1 MNKDFSASAL
11 RYRPQK
17 FQEVIGQDAIVKTLL
32 NAIKNDSLAQAL
44 LFCGPRGVGKTTC
57 ARILAKEINK
67 VDSNYDYNIFELD
80 AANNAGVEDIRT
92 LIDQFRIPPQ
102 IGKYKVY
109 IIDEVHML
117 SKQAFNAFLKSLEE
131 PPNHVIFI
139 LATTEKNKIIPTI
152 LSRCQ
157 IFEFKKIDQIQI
169 EQSLKKICRENEID
183 FEDEA
188 LNLIASKSD
197 GAMRDALVMFDRL
210 VTFTNGKLSLNE
222 VSINLNTLDLDTYF
236 NFSDLISSSSIPDIL
251 SKYNEIVN
259 KGFDGL
265 SFISGLSRHYREIL
279 ISKFSDSQK
288 ISIYSDSIKL
298 KYEEFGKKIEI
309 DEIISI
315 IDIINDCEINYKKI
329 TDERVHVE
337 LCLLRLASYNED
349 KKKNFLI
356 STKDFISIVD
366 DTIKEKTENF
376 TEKKD
381 NKLFDL
387 PNNQK
392 TISTFSLAS
401 IDFKNSISNDKEIEE
416 VNLPDKE
423 FSKYDLLKSWK
434 SFCNMQ
440 EEKGNINISSV
451 LKMNEPSVKG
461 ENIIIKTVN
470 QINKKEIENIGGDIL
485 SYLKKELENHSINL
499 KVIIEKNIKKNDTK
513 SLNNEEKMKSM
524 IESNPKIKSLIEEFN
539 LKF

>member
-17 FQEVIGQDAIVKTLL
+17 FQEVVGQDAIVKTLL

-67 VDSNYDYNIFELD
+67 VEADYDYNIFELD

-102 IGKYKVY
+102 IGKFKVY

-117 SKQAFNAFLKSLEE
+117 SKHAFNAFLKSLEE

-169 EQSLKKICRENEID
+169 EQSLRKICKENKID

-236 NFSDLISSSSIPDIL
+236 NFSDLISSSSIPNIL

-279 ISKFSDSQK
+279 ISKFADSQK

-298 KYEEFGKKIEI
+298 KYEKFGKKIEI
-309 DEIISI
+309 DEIIGI

-337 LCLLRLASYNED
+337 LCLLRLASYKED

-356 STKDFISIVD
+356 PTKDFISIVD
-366 DTIKEKTENF
+366 TAKNKTEIF

-392 TISTFSLAS
+392 AISTFSLAS
-401 IDFKNSISNDKEIEE
+401 IDFKNSISNDNEIEE
-416 VNLPDKE
+416 VNLPNKK

-434 SFCNMQ
+434 SFCEIQ

-451 LKMNEPSVKG
+451 LKMNEPSLER

-470 QINKKEIENIGGDIL
+470 QINKKEIESIGGDIL
-485 SYLKKELENHSINL
+485 SYLKKELENHSISL
-499 KVIIEKNIKKNDTK
+499 KVIIEKNSKKNETK
-513 SLNNEEKMKSM
+513 SLNNEEKIKSM

>member
-1 MNKDFSASAL
+1 MNKEFSASAL

-17 FQEVIGQDAIVKTLL
+17 FQEVVGQDAIVKTLL

-67 VDSNYDYNIFELD
+67 VEADYDYNIFELD

-131 PPNHVIFI
+131 PPKHVIFI

-157 IFEFKKIDQIQI
+157 IFEFKKINQIQI
-169 EQSLKKICRENEID
+169 EDSLKKICKENKID
-183 FEDEA
+183 FEEEA

-210 VTFTNGKLSLNE
+210 VTFTNGNLSLNE

-236 NFSDLISSSSIPDIL
+236 NFSNLILSSSIPDIL

-259 KGFDGL
+259 IGFDGL

-298 KYEEFGKKIEI
+298 KYEELGKKMKI
-309 DEIISI
+309 DEIIGI
-315 IDIINDCEINYKKI
+315 IDLINDCEINYKKI
-329 TDERVHVE
+329 TDERIHVE
-337 LCLLRLASYNED
+337 LCLLRLASYRKD

-356 STKDFISIVD
+356 STKYFTSIAD
-366 DTIKEKTENF
+366 IEKHQTVNAN
-376 TEKKD
+376 EKKE

-392 TISTFSLAS
+392 TISSFSLAS
-401 IDFKNSISNDKEIEE
+401 VDFKNSISNDRE
-416 VNLPDKE
+416 VEQIDLPINK
-423 FSKYDLLKSWK
+423 FSKLDLLNTWK
-434 SFCNMQ
+434 KFCEIQ
-440 EEKGNINISSV
+440 ENKGNRNISSV
-451 LKMNEPSVKG
+451 LKMNEPETVNG
-461 ENIIIKTVN
+461 NIKFKVVN
-470 QINKKEIENIGGDIL
+470 QINKKEIENIADEIL
-485 SYLKKELENHSINL
+485 TYLKKELDNYSINL
-499 KVIIEKNIKKNDTK
+499 DVIIEKNIKKNGVK
-513 SLNNEEKMKSM
+513 SLNNKEKMKSM
-524 IESNPKIKSLIEEFN
+524 INSNPKIKSLIEEFD

>member
-17 FQEVIGQDAIVKTLL
+17 FQEVVGQDAIVKTLL
-32 NAIKNDSLAQAL
+32 NAIKSDSLAQAL

-67 VDSNYDYNIFELD
+67 VEADYDYNIFELD

-102 IGKYKVY
+102 IGKFKVY

-169 EQSLKKICRENEID
+169 EQSLRKICKENKID

-222 VSINLNTLDLDTYF
+222 VSVNLNTLDLDTYF

-279 ISKFSDSQK
+279 ISKFADSQK

-298 KYEEFGKKIEI
+298 KYEKFGKKIEI
-309 DEIISI
+309 DEIIGI

-337 LCLLRLASYNED
+337 LCLLRLASYKED

-356 STKDFISIVD
+356 PTKDFISIVD
-366 DTIKEKTENF
+366 TAKNKTEIF
-376 TEKKD
+376 TKKKD

-392 TISTFSLAS
+392 AISTFSLAS
-401 IDFKNSISNDKEIEE
+401 IDFKNSISNDNEIEE
-416 VNLPDKE
+416 VNLPNKK

-434 SFCNMQ
+434 SFCEIQ

-451 LKMNEPSVKG
+451 LKMNEPSLER

-470 QINKKEIENIGGDIL
+470 QINKKEIESIGGDIL
-485 SYLKKELENHSINL
+485 SYLKKELENHSISL
-499 KVIIEKNIKKNDTK
+499 KVIIEKNSKKNETK
-513 SLNNEEKMKSM
+513 SLNNEEKIKSM

>member
-17 FQEVIGQDAIVKTLL
+17 FQEVVGQDAIVKTLL
-32 NAIKNDSLAQAL
+32 NAIKSDSLAQAL

-67 VDSNYDYNIFELD
+67 VEADYDYNIFELD
-80 AANNAGVEDIRT
+80 AANNAGVEDIRS

-131 PPNHVIFI
+131 PPKHVIFI

-157 IFEFKKIDQIQI
+157 IFEFKKINQIQI
-169 EQSLKKICRENEID
+169 EESLKNICKENKID
-183 FEDEA
+183 FEEEA

-222 VSINLNTLDLDTYF
+222 VSINLNTLDIDTYF
-236 NFSDLISSSSIPDIL
+236 DFSDLILSSSIPDIL

-288 ISIYSDSIKL
+288 ISIYSESIKL
-298 KYEEFGKKIEI
+298 KYKEI
-309 DEIISI
+309 GEKMETDEIIGM
-315 IDIINDCEINYKKI
+315 IDIINDSEINYKKI
-329 TDERVHVE
+329 TDERIHVE
-337 LCLLRLASYNED
+337 LCLLRLASYREI

-356 STKDFISIVD
+356 STKDFRSIV
-366 DTIKEKTENF
+366 TKEKIKTSDIIDKE
-376 TEKKD
+376 E

-392 TISTFSLAS
+392 SVSSFSLAS
-401 IDFKNSISNDKEIEE
+401 VEFKNSISSDKEIEE
-416 VNLPDKE
+416 INLPVNK
-423 FSKYDLLKSWK
+423 FSKFDLLNSWK
-434 SFCNMQ
+434 NFCDIQ
-440 EEKGNINISSV
+440 EEKGNINILSV
-451 LKMNEPSVKG
+451 LKMNEPIKKDG
-461 ENIIIKTVN
+461 DIIIKAVN
-470 QINKKEIENIGGDIL
+470 QINKKEIENIADEIL
-485 SYLKKELENHSINL
+485 AYLKKELENYSINL
-499 KVIIEKNIKKNDTK
+499 NVIIEKNSKKNGSK
-513 SLNNEEKMKSM
+513 SFSNEEKMKLM
-524 IESNPKIKSLIEEFN
+524 VNSNPKIKSLIKEFD
-539 LKF
+539 LKL

>member
-17 FQEVIGQDAIVKTLL
+17 FQEVVGQDAIVKTLL
-32 NAIKNDSLAQAL
+32 NAIKSDSLAQAL

-67 VDSNYDYNIFELD
+67 VEADYDYNIFELD
-80 AANNAGVEDIRT
+80 AANNAGVEDIRS

-131 PPNHVIFI
+131 PPKHVIFI

-157 IFEFKKIDQIQI
+157 IFEFKKINQTQI
-169 EQSLKKICRENEID
+169 EESLKNICKENKID
-183 FEDEA
+183 FEEEA

-222 VSINLNTLDLDTYF
+222 VSINLNTLDIDTYF
-236 NFSDLISSSSIPDIL
+236 DFSDLILSSSIPDIL
-251 SKYNEIVN
+251 SKYDEIVN

-288 ISIYSDSIKL
+288 ISIYSESIKL
-298 KYEEFGKKIEI
+298 KYKEI
-309 DEIISI
+309 GEKMETDEIIGM
-315 IDIINDCEINYKKI
+315 IDIINDSEINYKKI
-329 TDERVHVE
+329 TDERIHVE
-337 LCLLRLASYNED
+337 LCLLRLASYREI

-356 STKDFISIVD
+356 STKDFRSIV
-366 DTIKEKTENF
+366 TKEKIKTSEIIDK
-376 TEKKD
+376 EE

-392 TISTFSLAS
+392 SVSSFSLAS
-401 IDFKNSISNDKEIEE
+401 VEFKNSISSDKEIEE
-416 VNLPDKE
+416 INLPVNK
-423 FSKYDLLKSWK
+423 FSKFDLLNSWK
-434 SFCNMQ
+434 NFCDIQ
-440 EEKGNINISSV
+440 EEKGNINILSV
-451 LKMNEPSVKG
+451 LKMNEPIKKDG
-461 ENIIIKTVN
+461 DIIIKAVN
-470 QINKKEIENIGGDIL
+470 QINKKEIENIADEIL
-485 SYLKKELENHSINL
+485 AYLKKELENYSINL
-499 KVIIEKNIKKNDTK
+499 NVIIEKNSKKNGSK
-513 SLNNEEKMKSM
+513 SFSNEEKMKLM
-524 IESNPKIKSLIEEFN
+524 VNSNPKIKSLIKEFD
-539 LKF
+539 LKL

>member
-17 FQEVIGQDAIVKTLL
+17 FQEVVGQDAIVKTLL

-67 VDSNYDYNIFELD
+67 VEADYDYNIFELD

-117 SKQAFNAFLKSLEE
+117 SKQAFNAFLKSLEA
-131 PPNHVIFI
+131 PPDHVIFI

-169 EQSLKKICRENEID
+169 EQSLRKICKENKID

-222 VSINLNTLDLDTYF
+222 VSVNLNTLDLDTYF

-279 ISKFSDSQK
+279 ISKFANSQK

-298 KYEEFGKKIEI
+298 KYEKFGKKIEI
-309 DEIISI
+309 DEIIGI

-337 LCLLRLASYNED
+337 LCLLRLASYKED

-366 DTIKEKTENF
+366 DAKNKTEIF

-392 TISTFSLAS
+392 AISTFSLAS
-401 IDFKNSISNDKEIEE
+401 IDFKNSISNDNEIEE
-416 VNLPDKE
+416 VNLPNKKI
-423 FSKYDLLKSWK
+423 SKYDLLKSWN
-434 SFCNMQ
+434 SFCDIQ

-451 LKMNEPSVKG
+451 LKMNEPSVEG
-461 ENIIIKTVN
+461 GNIIIKTVN
-470 QINKKEIENIGGDIL
+470 QINKKEIESIGGDIL

-499 KVIIEKNIKKNDTK
+499 KVIIEKNSKKNGTK

>member
-17 FQEVIGQDAIVKTLL
+17 FQEVVGQDAIVKTLL
-32 NAIKNDSLAQAL
+32 NAIKSDSLAQAL

-67 VDSNYDYNIFELD
+67 VEADYDYNIFELD
-80 AANNAGVEDIRT
+80 AANNAGVEDIRS

-131 PPNHVIFI
+131 PPKHVIFI

-157 IFEFKKIDQIQI
+157 IFEFKKINQIQI
-169 EQSLKKICRENEID
+169 EESLKNICKENKID
-183 FEDEA
+183 FEEEA

-222 VSINLNTLDLDTYF
+222 VSINLNTLDIDTYF
-236 NFSDLISSSSIPDIL
+236 DFSDLILSSSIPDIL

-288 ISIYSDSIKL
+288 ISIYSESIKL
-298 KYEEFGKKIEI
+298 KYKEI
-309 DEIISI
+309 GEKMETDEIIGM
-315 IDIINDCEINYKKI
+315 IDIINDSEINYKKI
-329 TDERVHVE
+329 TDERIHVE
-337 LCLLRLASYNED
+337 LCLLRLASYREV

-356 STKDFISIVD
+356 STKDFRSIV
-366 DTIKEKTENF
+366 TKEKIKTSEIIDK
-376 TEKKD
+376 EE

-392 TISTFSLAS
+392 SVSSFSLAS
-401 IDFKNSISNDKEIEE
+401 VEFKNSISSDKEIEE
-416 VNLPDKE
+416 INLPVNK
-423 FSKYDLLKSWK
+423 FSKFDLLNSWK
-434 SFCNMQ
+434 NFCDIQ
-440 EEKGNINISSV
+440 EEKGNINILSV
-451 LKMNEPSVKG
+451 LKMNEPIKKDG
-461 ENIIIKTVN
+461 DIIIKAVN
-470 QINKKEIENIGGDIL
+470 QINKKEIENIADEIL
-485 SYLKKELENHSINL
+485 TYLKKELENYSINL
-499 KVIIEKNIKKNDTK
+499 NVIIEKNSKKNGSK
-513 SLNNEEKMKSM
+513 SFSNEEKMKLM
-524 IESNPKIKSLIEEFN
+524 VNSNPKIKSLIKEFD
-539 LKF
+539 LKL

>member
-17 FQEVIGQDAIVKTLL
+17 FQEVVGQDAIVKTLL

-67 VDSNYDYNIFELD
+67 VEADYDYNIFELD

-102 IGKYKVY
+102 IGKFKVY

-169 EQSLKKICRENEID
+169 EQSLRKICKENKID

-236 NFSDLISSSSIPDIL
+236 NFSDLISSSSIPNIL

-279 ISKFSDSQK
+279 ISKFADSQK

-298 KYEEFGKKIEI
+298 KYEKFGKKIEI
-309 DEIISI
+309 DEIIGI

-337 LCLLRLASYNED
+337 LCLLRLASYKED

-356 STKDFISIVD
+356 PTKDFISIVD
-366 DTIKEKTENF
+366 TAKNKTEIF

-392 TISTFSLAS
+392 TVSTFSLAS
-401 IDFKNSISNDKEIEE
+401 IDFKNSISNDNEIEE
-416 VNLPDKE
+416 VNLPNKK

-434 SFCNMQ
+434 SFCEIQ

-451 LKMNEPSVKG
+451 LKMNEPSLER

-470 QINKKEIENIGGDIL
+470 QINKKEIESIGGDIL

-499 KVIIEKNIKKNDTK
+499 KVIIEKNSKKNGTK
-513 SLNNEEKMKSM
+513 SLNNEEKIKSM
-524 IESNPKIKSLIEEFN
+524 IKSNPKIKSLIEEFN

>member
-1 MNKDFSASAL
+1 MNKEFSASAL

-17 FQEVIGQDAIVKTLL
+17 FQEVVGQDAIVKTLL

-67 VDSNYDYNIFELD
+67 VEADYDYNIFELD

-117 SKQAFNAFLKSLEE
+117 SKHAFNAFLKSLEE
-131 PPNHVIFI
+131 PPKHVIFI

-169 EQSLKKICRENEID
+169 EESLKKICKENKID
-183 FEDEA
+183 FEQEA

-197 GAMRDALVMFDRL
+197 GAMRDALVMLDRL
-210 VTFTNGKLSLNE
+210 VTFTNGNLSLNE

-236 NFSDLISSSSIPDIL
+236 NFSNLILSSSIPDIL

-265 SFISGLSRHYREIL
+265 SFITGLSRHYREML

-288 ISIYSDSIKL
+288 LSIYGESIKL
-298 KYEEFGKKIEI
+298 KYKEFGGKMEI
-309 DEIISI
+309 DEIIGM
-315 IDIINDCEINYKKI
+315 IDVINDCEINYKKI
-329 TDERVHVE
+329 TDERIHVE
-337 LCLLRLASYNED
+337 LCLLRLASYRKD

-356 STKDFISIVD
+356 STKDFTSIAD
-366 DTIKEKTENF
+366 IEKHQTENAN
-376 TEKKD
+376 EKKE

-387 PNNQK
+387 PNNHK
-392 TISTFSLAS
+392 TISSFSLAS
-401 IDFKNSISNDKEIEE
+401 VDFKNSISNDREIEQID
-416 VNLPDKE
+416 LPINK
-423 FSKYDLLKSWK
+423 FSKLDLLNTWK
-434 SFCNMQ
+434 KFCEIQ
-440 EEKGNINISSV
+440 ENKGNRNISSV
-451 LKMNEPSVKG
+451 LKMNEPETVNG
-461 ENIIIKTVN
+461 NIKFKVVN
-470 QINKKEIENIGGDIL
+470 QINKNEIENISDEIL
-485 SYLKKELENHSINL
+485 TYLKKELDNYSINL
-499 KVIIEKNIKKNDTK
+499 DVIIEKNIKKNGVK
-513 SLNNEEKMKSM
+513 SLNNKEKMKSM
-524 IESNPKIKSLIEEFN
+524 INSNPKIKSLIEEFD

>member
-17 FQEVIGQDAIVKTLL
+17 FQEVVGQDAIVKTLL

-67 VDSNYDYNIFELD
+67 VEADYDYNIFELD

-102 IGKYKVY
+102 IGKFKVY

-157 IFEFKKIDQIQI
+157 IFEFKKIEQIQI
-169 EQSLKKICRENEID
+169 EQSLRKICKENKID

-222 VSINLNTLDLDTYF
+222 VSVNLNTLDLDTYF

-279 ISKFSDSQK
+279 ISKFADSQK

-298 KYEEFGKKIEI
+298 KYEKFGKKIEI
-309 DEIISI
+309 DEIIGI

-337 LCLLRLASYNED
+337 LCLLRLASYKED

-356 STKDFISIVD
+356 PTKDFMSIVD
-366 DTIKEKTENF
+366 TAKNKTEIF

-392 TISTFSLAS
+392 AISTFSLAS
-401 IDFKNSISNDKEIEE
+401 IDFKNSISNDNEIEE
-416 VNLPDKE
+416 VNLPNKK

-434 SFCNMQ
+434 SFCEIQ

-451 LKMNEPSVKG
+451 LKMNEPSLER

-470 QINKKEIENIGGDIL
+470 QINKKEIESIRGDIL
-485 SYLKKELENHSINL
+485 SYLKKDLENHSINL
-499 KVIIEKNIKKNDTK
+499 KVIIEKNSKKNGTK
-513 SLNNEEKMKSM
+513 SLNNEEKIKSM
-524 IESNPKIKSLIEEFN
+524 IKSNPKIKSLIEEFN

>member
-67 VDSNYDYNIFELD
+67 VEADYDYNIFELD

-102 IGKYKVY
+102 IGRYKVY

-169 EQSLKKICRENEID
+169 EQSLRKICKENKID

-236 NFSDLISSSSIPDIL
+236 NFSDLILSSSIPDIL

-309 DEIISI
+309 EEIIGI

-329 TDERVHVE
+329 TDERIHVE
-337 LCLLRLASYNED
+337 LCLLRLASYKED

-366 DTIKEKTENF
+366 TAKNKTEIS
-376 TEKKD
+376 TEIKD

-392 TISTFSLAS
+392 TVSTFSLAS
-401 IDFKNSISNDKEIEE
+401 IDFKNSISNDNEIEE
-416 VNLPDKE
+416 VNLPNKS

-434 SFCNMQ
+434 SFCEIQ
-440 EEKGNINISSV
+440 EEKGNVNISSV
-451 LKMNEPSVKG
+451 LKMNEPSVER

-470 QINKKEIENIGGDIL
+470 QINKKEIESIGGDIL

-499 KVIIEKNIKKNDTK
+499 KVIIERISKKNGAK
-513 SLNNEEKMKSM
+513 SLNNEEKIKSM

>member
-169 EQSLKKICRENEID
+169 EQSLRKICKENKID

-236 NFSDLISSSSIPDIL
+236 NFSDLILSSSIPDIL

-309 DEIISI
+309 EEIIGI

-329 TDERVHVE
+329 TDERIHVE
-337 LCLLRLASYNED
+337 LCLLRLASYKED

-366 DTIKEKTENF
+366 TAKNKTEIS
-376 TEKKD
+376 TEIKD

-392 TISTFSLAS
+392 TVSTFSLAS
-401 IDFKNSISNDKEIEE
+401 IDFKNSISNDNEIEE
-416 VNLPDKE
+416 VNLPNKS

-434 SFCNMQ
+434 SFCEIQ
-440 EEKGNINISSV
+440 EEKGNVNISSV
-451 LKMNEPSVKG
+451 LKMNEPSVER

-470 QINKKEIENIGGDIL
+470 QINKKEIESIGGDIL
-485 SYLKKELENHSINL
+485 SYLKKELENNSINL
-499 KVIIEKNIKKNDTK
+499 KVIIEKNSKKNGVK
-513 SLNNEEKMKSM
+513 SLNNEEKIKSM

>member
-17 FQEVIGQDAIVKTLL
+17 FQEVVGQDAIVKTLL
-32 NAIKNDSLAQAL
+32 NAIKSDSLAQAL

-67 VDSNYDYNIFELD
+67 VEADYDYNIFELD
-80 AANNAGVEDIRT
+80 AANNAGVEDIRS

-131 PPNHVIFI
+131 PPKHVIFI

-157 IFEFKKIDQIQI
+157 IFEFKKINQIQI
-169 EQSLKKICRENEID
+169 EESLKNICKENKID
-183 FEDEA
+183 FEEEA

-222 VSINLNTLDLDTYF
+222 VSINLNTLDIDTYF
-236 NFSDLISSSSIPDIL
+236 DFSDLILSSSIPDIL

-288 ISIYSDSIKL
+288 ISIYSESVKL
-298 KYEEFGKKIEI
+298 KYKEI
-309 DEIISI
+309 GENMETDEIIGM
-315 IDIINDCEINYKKI
+315 IDIINDSEINYKKI
-329 TDERVHVE
+329 TDERIHVE
-337 LCLLRLASYNED
+337 LCLLRLTSYREI

-356 STKDFISIVD
+356 STKDFRSIV
-366 DTIKEKTENF
+366 TKEKIKTSDIIDKE
-376 TEKKD
+376 E

-392 TISTFSLAS
+392 SVSSFSLAS
-401 IDFKNSISNDKEIEE
+401 VEFKNSISSDKEIEE
-416 VNLPDKE
+416 INLPVNK
-423 FSKYDLLKSWK
+423 FSKFDLLNSWK
-434 SFCNMQ
+434 NFCDIQ
-440 EEKGNINISSV
+440 EEKGNINILSV
-451 LKMNEPSVKG
+451 LKMNEPIKKG
-461 ENIIIKTVN
+461 GDIIIKAVN
-470 QINKKEIENIGGDIL
+470 QINKKEIENIADEIL
-485 SYLKKELENHSINL
+485 AYLKKELENYSINL
-499 KVIIEKNIKKNDTK
+499 NVIIEKNSKKNGSK
-513 SLNNEEKMKSM
+513 SFSNEEKMKLM
-524 IESNPKIKSLIEEFN
+524 VNSNPKIKSLIKEFD
-539 LKF
+539 LKL

>member
-17 FQEVIGQDAIVKTLL
+17 FEQVVGQDAIVKTLL
-32 NAIKNDSLAQAL
+32 NAIKNESLAQAL

-67 VDSNYDYNIFELD
+67 VEADYDYNIFELD

-117 SKQAFNAFLKSLEE
+117 SKPAFNAFLKSLEE
-131 PPNHVIFI
+131 PPKHVIFI

-169 EQSLKKICRENEID
+169 EKSLKMICKENKIN
-183 FEDEA
+183 FEEEA

-210 VTFTNGKLSLNE
+210 VTFTNGKLSLAE

-236 NFSDLISSSSIPDIL
+236 DFSDLISSKSIPDIL
-251 SKYNEIVN
+251 SKYDEIVN

-265 SFISGLSRHYREIL
+265 SFINGLSRHYREIL

-288 ISIYSDSIKL
+288 ISIYSESIKL
-298 KYEEFGKKIEI
+298 KYQEFGKKMEI
-309 DEIISI
+309 DEIIEL
-315 IDIINDCEINYKKI
+315 IDVINDCEINYKKI
-329 TDERVHVE
+329 TDERIHVE
-337 LCLLRLASYNED
+337 LCLLRLASYRKD

-356 STKDFISIVD
+356 STKDFNSHVSIENSH
-366 DTIKEKTENF
+366 IESIEKEKE
-376 TEKKD
+376 

-392 TISTFSLAS
+392 TISSFSLAS
-401 IDFKNSISNDKEIEE
+401 VNFKNSISNDKKSEEID
-416 VNLPDKE
+416 LPNKE
-423 FSKYDLLKSWK
+423 FSKFDLLKSWK
-434 SFCNMQ
+434 NFCGSQ

-451 LKMNEPSVKG
+451 LKMNEPLIEG
-461 ENIIIKTVN
+461 EKIVIKVVN
-470 QINKKEIENIGGDIL
+470 HINKKEIENIKDDIL
-485 SYLKKELENHSINL
+485 TYLKRELENYSINL
-499 KVIIEKNIKKNDTK
+499 EVIIEKNRKKIVAK

-524 IESNPKIKSLIEEFN
+524 IESNPKIKSLIKEFN
-539 LKF
+539 LKV

>member
-67 VDSNYDYNIFELD
+67 VEADYDYNIFELD

-102 IGKYKVY
+102 IGRYKVY

-169 EQSLKKICRENEID
+169 EESLRKICKENKID

-236 NFSDLISSSSIPDIL
+236 NFSDLILSSSIPDIL

-265 SFISGLSRHYREIL
+265 SFISGLSRHYREML
-279 ISKFSDSQK
+279 ISKFADSQK

-309 DEIISI
+309 NEIIGI

-329 TDERVHVE
+329 TDERIHVE
-337 LCLLRLASYNED
+337 LCLLRLASYKED

-366 DTIKEKTENF
+366 AGNNKTEIF

-381 NKLFDL
+381 TQLFDL

-392 TISTFSLAS
+392 AISTFSLAS
-401 IDFKNSISNDKEIEE
+401 IDFKNSISNVNEIEE
-416 VNLPDKE
+416 VNLPNKK

-434 SFCNMQ
+434 SFCEIQ

-451 LKMNEPSVKG
+451 LKMNEPSLER

-470 QINKKEIENIGGDIL
+470 QINKKEIESIGGDIL

-499 KVIIEKNIKKNDTK
+499 KVIIEKNSKRNGTK
-513 SLNNEEKMKSM
+513 SLNNEEKIKSM
-524 IESNPKIKSLIEEFN
+524 IKSNPKIKSLIEEFN

>member
-17 FQEVIGQDAIVKTLL
+17 FQEVVGQDAIVKTLL

-67 VDSNYDYNIFELD
+67 VEADYDYNIFELD

-102 IGKYKVY
+102 IGKFKVY

-169 EQSLKKICRENEID
+169 EQSLRKICKENKID

-222 VSINLNTLDLDTYF
+222 VSVNLNTLDLDTYF

-279 ISKFSDSQK
+279 ISKFADSQK

-298 KYEEFGKKIEI
+298 KYEKFGKKIEI
-309 DEIISI
+309 DEIIGI

-337 LCLLRLASYNED
+337 LCLLRLASYKED

-356 STKDFISIVD
+356 PTKDFMSIVD
-366 DTIKEKTENF
+366 TAKNKTEIF

-392 TISTFSLAS
+392 AISTFSLAS
-401 IDFKNSISNDKEIEE
+401 IDFKNSISNDNEIEE
-416 VNLPDKE
+416 VNLPNKK

-434 SFCNMQ
+434 SFCEIQ

-451 LKMNEPSVKG
+451 LKMNEPSLER

-470 QINKKEIENIGGDIL
+470 QINKKEIESIGGDIL
-485 SYLKKELENHSINL
+485 SYLKKELENYSINL
-499 KVIIEKNIKKNDTK
+499 KVIIEKNSKKNGTK
-513 SLNNEEKMKSM
+513 SLNNEEKIKSM
-524 IESNPKIKSLIEEFN
+524 IKSNPKIKSLIEEFN

>member
-17 FQEVIGQDAIVKTLL
+17 FQEVVGQDAIVKTLL
-32 NAIKNDSLAQAL
+32 NAIKSDSLAQAL

-67 VDSNYDYNIFELD
+67 VEADYDYNIFELD
-80 AANNAGVEDIRT
+80 AANNAGVEDIRS

-131 PPNHVIFI
+131 PPKHVIFI

-157 IFEFKKIDQIQI
+157 IFEFKKINQIQI
-169 EQSLKKICRENEID
+169 EESLKNICKENKID
-183 FEDEA
+183 FEEEA

-222 VSINLNTLDLDTYF
+222 VSINLNTLDIDTYF
-236 NFSDLISSSSIPDIL
+236 DFSDLILSSSIPDIL

-288 ISIYSDSIKL
+288 ISIYSESIKL
-298 KYEEFGKKIEI
+298 KYKEI
-309 DEIISI
+309 GEKMETDEIIGM
-315 IDIINDCEINYKKI
+315 IDIINDSEINYKKI
-329 TDERVHVE
+329 TDERIHVE
-337 LCLLRLASYNED
+337 LCLLRLASYREV

-356 STKDFISIVD
+356 STKDFRSIV
-366 DTIKEKTENF
+366 TKEKIKTSEIIDK
-376 TEKKD
+376 EE

-392 TISTFSLAS
+392 SVSSFSLAS
-401 IDFKNSISNDKEIEE
+401 VEFKNSISSDKEIEE
-416 VNLPDKE
+416 INLPVNK
-423 FSKYDLLKSWK
+423 FSKFDLLNSWK
-434 SFCNMQ
+434 NFCDIQ
-440 EEKGNINISSV
+440 EEKGNINILSV
-451 LKMNEPSVKG
+451 LKMNEPIKKG
-461 ENIIIKTVN
+461 GDIIIKAVN
-470 QINKKEIENIGGDIL
+470 QINKKEIENIADEIL
-485 SYLKKELENHSINL
+485 TYLKKELENYSINL
-499 KVIIEKNIKKNDTK
+499 NVIIEKNSKKNGSK
-513 SLNNEEKMKSM
+513 SFSNEEKMKLM
-524 IESNPKIKSLIEEFN
+524 VNSNPKIKSLIKEFD
-539 LKF
+539 LKL

>member
-17 FQEVIGQDAIVKTLL
+17 FQEVVGQDAIVKTLL

-67 VDSNYDYNIFELD
+67 VEADYDYNIFELD

-102 IGKYKVY
+102 IGKFKVY

-169 EQSLKKICRENEID
+169 EQSLRKICKENKID

-236 NFSDLISSSSIPDIL
+236 NFSDLISSNSIPDIL

-279 ISKFSDSQK
+279 ISKFADSQK

-298 KYEEFGKKIEI
+298 KYEKFGKKIEI
-309 DEIISI
+309 DEIIGI

-337 LCLLRLASYNED
+337 LCLLRLASYKED

-356 STKDFISIVD
+356 PTKDFISIVD
-366 DTIKEKTENF
+366 TAKNKTEIF

-392 TISTFSLAS
+392 AISTFSLAS
-401 IDFKNSISNDKEIEE
+401 IDFKNSISNDNEIEE
-416 VNLPDKE
+416 VNLPNKK

-434 SFCNMQ
+434 SFCEIQ

-451 LKMNEPSVKG
+451 LKMNEPSLER

-470 QINKKEIENIGGDIL
+470 QINKKEIESIGGDIL

-499 KVIIEKNIKKNDTK
+499 KVIIEKNSKKNGTK

>member
-17 FQEVIGQDAIVKTLL
+17 FQEVVGQDAIVKTLL

-67 VDSNYDYNIFELD
+67 VEADYDYNIFELD

-102 IGKYKVY
+102 IGKFKVY

-157 IFEFKKIDQIQI
+157 IFEFKKIEQIQI
-169 EQSLKKICRENEID
+169 EQSLRKICKENKID

-279 ISKFSDSQK
+279 ISKFADSQK

-298 KYEEFGKKIEI
+298 KYEKFGKKIEI
-309 DEIISI
+309 DEIIGI

-337 LCLLRLASYNED
+337 LCLLRLASYKED

-356 STKDFISIVD
+356 PTKDFMSIVD
-366 DTIKEKTENF
+366 TAKNKTEIF

-392 TISTFSLAS
+392 AISTFSLAS
-401 IDFKNSISNDKEIEE
+401 IDFKNSISNDNEIEE
-416 VNLPDKE
+416 VNLPNKK

-434 SFCNMQ
+434 SFCEIQ

-451 LKMNEPSVKG
+451 LKMNEPSLER

-470 QINKKEIENIGGDIL
+470 QINKKEIESIRGDIL

-499 KVIIEKNIKKNDTK
+499 KVIIEKNSKKNGAK
-513 SLNNEEKMKSM
+513 SLNNEEKIKSM
-524 IESNPKIKSLIEEFN
+524 IKSNPKIKSLIEEFN

>member
-17 FQEVIGQDAIVKTLL
+17 FQEVVGQDAIVKTLL

-67 VDSNYDYNIFELD
+67 VEADYDYNIFELD

-102 IGKYKVY
+102 IGKFKVY

-117 SKQAFNAFLKSLEE
+117 SKHAFNAFLKSLEE

-169 EQSLKKICRENEID
+169 EQSLRKICKENKID

-236 NFSDLISSSSIPDIL
+236 NFSDLISSSSIPNIL

-279 ISKFSDSQK
+279 ISKFADSQK

-298 KYEEFGKKIEI
+298 KYEKFGKKIEI
-309 DEIISI
+309 DEIIGI

-337 LCLLRLASYNED
+337 LCLLRLASYKED

-356 STKDFISIVD
+356 PTKDFISIVD
-366 DTIKEKTENF
+366 TAKNKTEIF

-392 TISTFSLAS
+392 AISTFSLAS
-401 IDFKNSISNDKEIEE
+401 IDFKNSISNDNEIEE
-416 VNLPDKE
+416 VNLPNKK

-434 SFCNMQ
+434 SFCEIQ

-451 LKMNEPSVKG
+451 LKMNEPSLER

-470 QINKKEIENIGGDIL
+470 QINKKEIESIGGDIL

-499 KVIIEKNIKKNDTK
+499 KVIIEKNSKKNGTK
-513 SLNNEEKMKSM
+513 SLNNEEKIKSM
-524 IESNPKIKSLIEEFN
+524 IKSNPKIKSLIEEFN

>member
-67 VDSNYDYNIFELD
+67 VEADYDYNIFELD

-102 IGKYKVY
+102 IGRYKVY

-169 EQSLKKICRENEID
+169 EQSLRKICKENKID

-210 VTFTNGKLSLNE
+210 VTFTNGKLSLDE

-236 NFSDLISSSSIPDIL
+236 NFSDLISSRSIPDIL
-251 SKYNEIVN
+251 SKYDEIVN

-265 SFISGLSRHYREIL
+265 SFISGLSRHYREML
-279 ISKFSDSQK
+279 ISKFADSQK

-309 DEIISI
+309 DEIIGI

-329 TDERVHVE
+329 TDERIHVE
-337 LCLLRLASYNED
+337 LCLLRLASYKED

-356 STKDFISIVD
+356 STKDFISIAD
-366 DTIKEKTENF
+366 NAKNKTEIS
-376 TEKKD
+376 TEIKD

-387 PNNQK
+387 PDNQK

-401 IDFKNSISNDKEIEE
+401 IDFKNSISNDNEIEE
-416 VNLPDKE
+416 INLPNKK

-434 SFCNMQ
+434 SFCEIQ

-451 LKMNEPSVKG
+451 LKMNEPSLEK

-470 QINKKEIENIGGDIL
+470 QINKKEIESIGGDIL

-499 KVIIEKNIKKNDTK
+499 KVIIEKNSKKNGTK
-513 SLNNEEKMKSM
+513 SLNNEEKIKSM

>member
-17 FQEVIGQDAIVKTLL
+17 FQEVVGQDAIVKTLL
-32 NAIKNDSLAQAL
+32 NAIKSDSLAQAL

-67 VDSNYDYNIFELD
+67 VEADYDYNIFELD
-80 AANNAGVEDIRT
+80 AANNAGVEDIRS

-131 PPNHVIFI
+131 PPKHVIFI

-157 IFEFKKIDQIQI
+157 IFEFKKINQIQI
-169 EQSLKKICRENEID
+169 EESLKNICKENKID
-183 FEDEA
+183 FEEEA

-222 VSINLNTLDLDTYF
+222 VSINLNTLDIDTYF
-236 NFSDLISSSSIPDIL
+236 DFSDLILSSSIPDIL

-288 ISIYSDSIKL
+288 ISIYSESIKL
-298 KYEEFGKKIEI
+298 KYKEI
-309 DEIISI
+309 GEKMETDEIIGM
-315 IDIINDCEINYKKI
+315 IDIINDSEINYKKI
-329 TDERVHVE
+329 TDERIHVE
-337 LCLLRLASYNED
+337 LCLLRLTSYREI

-356 STKDFISIVD
+356 STKDFRSIV
-366 DTIKEKTENF
+366 TKEKIKTSDIIDKE
-376 TEKKD
+376 E

-392 TISTFSLAS
+392 SVSSFSLAS
-401 IDFKNSISNDKEIEE
+401 VEFKNSISSDKEIEE
-416 VNLPDKE
+416 INLPVNK
-423 FSKYDLLKSWK
+423 FSKFDLLNSWK
-434 SFCNMQ
+434 NFCDIQ
-440 EEKGNINISSV
+440 EEKGNINILSV
-451 LKMNEPSVKG
+451 LKMNEPIKKG
-461 ENIIIKTVN
+461 GDIIIKAVN
-470 QINKKEIENIGGDIL
+470 QINKKEIENIADEIL
-485 SYLKKELENHSINL
+485 AYLKKELENYSINL
-499 KVIIEKNIKKNDTK
+499 NVIIEKNSKKNGSK
-513 SLNNEEKMKSM
+513 SFSNEEKMKLM
-524 IESNPKIKSLIEEFN
+524 VNSNPKIKSLIKEFD
-539 LKF
+539 LKL

>member
-1 MNKDFSASAL
+1 MNKEFSASAL

-17 FQEVIGQDAIVKTLL
+17 FQEVVGQDAIVKTLL

-67 VDSNYDYNIFELD
+67 VEADYDYNIFELD

-131 PPNHVIFI
+131 PPKHVIFI

-157 IFEFKKIDQIQI
+157 IFEFKKINQIQI
-169 EQSLKKICRENEID
+169 EDSLKKICKENKID
-183 FEDEA
+183 FEEEA

-210 VTFTNGKLSLNE
+210 VTFTNGNLSLNE

-236 NFSDLISSSSIPDIL
+236 NFSNLILSSSIPDIL

-259 KGFDGL
+259 IGFDGL

-298 KYEEFGKKIEI
+298 KYEELGKKMKI
-309 DEIISI
+309 DEIIGI
-315 IDIINDCEINYKKI
+315 IDLINDCEINYKKI
-329 TDERVHVE
+329 TDERIHVE
-337 LCLLRLASYNED
+337 LCLLRLASYRKD

-356 STKDFISIVD
+356 STKYFTSIAD
-366 DTIKEKTENF
+366 IEKHQTVNAN
-376 TEKKD
+376 EKKE

-392 TISTFSLAS
+392 TISSFSLAS
-401 IDFKNSISNDKEIEE
+401 VDFKNSISNDREIEQID
-416 VNLPDKE
+416 LPINK
-423 FSKYDLLKSWK
+423 FSKLDLLNTWK
-434 SFCNMQ
+434 KFCKIQ
-440 EEKGNINISSV
+440 ENKGNRNISSV
-451 LKMNEPSVKG
+451 LKMNEPETVNG
-461 ENIIIKTVN
+461 NIKFKVVN
-470 QINKKEIENIGGDIL
+470 QINKKEIENISDEIL
-485 SYLKKELENHSINL
+485 TYLKKELDNYSINL
-499 KVIIEKNIKKNDTK
+499 DVIIEKNIKKNGVK
-513 SLNNEEKMKSM
+513 SLNNKEKMKSM
-524 IESNPKIKSLIEEFN
+524 INSNPKIKSLIKEFD
-539 LKF
+539 LKL

>member
-17 FQEVIGQDAIVKTLL
+17 FQEVVGQDAIVKTLL
-32 NAIKNDSLAQAL
+32 NAIKSDSLAQAL

-67 VDSNYDYNIFELD
+67 VEADYDYNIFELD
-80 AANNAGVEDIRT
+80 AANNAGVEDIRS

-131 PPNHVIFI
+131 PPKHVIFI

-157 IFEFKKIDQIQI
+157 IFEFKKINQIQI
-169 EQSLKKICRENEID
+169 EESLKNICKENKID
-183 FEDEA
+183 FEEEA

-222 VSINLNTLDLDTYF
+222 VSINLNTLDIDTYF
-236 NFSDLISSSSIPDIL
+236 DFSDLILSSSIPDIL

-288 ISIYSDSIKL
+288 ISIYSESIKL
-298 KYEEFGKKIEI
+298 KYKEI
-309 DEIISI
+309 GEKMETDEIIGM
-315 IDIINDCEINYKKI
+315 IDIINDSEINYKKI
-329 TDERVHVE
+329 TDERIHVE
-337 LCLLRLASYNED
+337 LCLLRLASYREI

-356 STKDFISIVD
+356 STKDFRSIV
-366 DTIKEKTENF
+366 TKEKIKTSEIIDK
-376 TEKKD
+376 EE

-392 TISTFSLAS
+392 SVSSFSLAS
-401 IDFKNSISNDKEIEE
+401 VEFKNSISSDKEIEE
-416 VNLPDKE
+416 INLPVNK
-423 FSKYDLLKSWK
+423 FSKFDLLNSWK
-434 SFCNMQ
+434 NFCDIQ
-440 EEKGNINISSV
+440 EEKGNINILSV
-451 LKMNEPSVKG
+451 LKMNEPIKKG
-461 ENIIIKTVN
+461 GDIIIKAVN
-470 QINKKEIENIGGDIL
+470 QINKKEIENIADEIL
-485 SYLKKELENHSINL
+485 AYLKKELENYSINL
-499 KVIIEKNIKKNDTK
+499 NVIIEKNSKKNGSK
-513 SLNNEEKMKSM
+513 SFSNEEKMKLM
-524 IESNPKIKSLIEEFN
+524 VNSNPKIKSLIKEFD
-539 LKF
+539 LKL

>member
-17 FQEVIGQDAIVKTLL
+17 FQEVVGQDAIVKTLL

-44 LFCGPRGVGKTTC
+44 LFCGPKGVGKTTC

-67 VDSNYDYNIFELD
+67 VEADYDYNIFELD
-80 AANNAGVEDIRT
+80 AATNSLVEDMRA
-92 LIDQFRIPPQ
+92 LIAQIRIPPQ
-102 IGKYKVY
+102 VGKYKVY

-117 SKQAFNAFLKSLEE
+117 SKHAFNAFLKSLEE
-131 PPNHVIFI
+131 PPKHVIFI

-169 EQSLKKICRENEID
+169 EESLKKICKENKID
-183 FEDEA
+183 FEQEA

-197 GAMRDALVMFDRL
+197 GAMRDALVMLDRL
-210 VTFTNGKLSLNE
+210 VTFTNGNLSLNE

-236 NFSDLISSSSIPDIL
+236 NFSNLILSSSIPDIL

-265 SFISGLSRHYREIL
+265 SFITGLSRHYREML

-288 ISIYSDSIKL
+288 ISIYGESIKS
-298 KYEEFGKKIEI
+298 KYKEFGEKMEI
-309 DEIISI
+309 DEIIGM
-315 IDIINDCEINYKKI
+315 IDVINDCEINYKKI
-329 TDERVHVE
+329 TDERIHVE
-337 LCLLRLASYNED
+337 LCLLRLASYRKD

-356 STKDFISIVD
+356 STKDFTSIAD
-366 DTIKEKTENF
+366 IEKHQTENAN
-376 TEKKD
+376 EKKE

-392 TISTFSLAS
+392 TISSFSLAS
-401 IDFKNSISNDKEIEE
+401 VDFKNSISNDREIEQID
-416 VNLPDKE
+416 LPINK
-423 FSKYDLLKSWK
+423 FSKLDLLNTWEK
-434 SFCNMQ
+434 FCQIQ
-440 EEKGNINISSV
+440 ENKGNRNISSV
-451 LKMNEPSVKG
+451 LKMNEPETVNG
-461 ENIIIKTVN
+461 NIKFKVVN
-470 QINKKEIENIGGDIL
+470 QINKKEIENISDEIL
-485 SYLKKELENHSINL
+485 TYLKKELDNYSINL
-499 KVIIEKNIKKNDTK
+499 DVIIEENIKKNGVK
-513 SLNNEEKMKSM
+513 SLNNKEKMKSM
-524 IESNPKIKSLIEEFN
+524 INSNPKIKSLIKEFD

>member
-17 FQEVIGQDAIVKTLL
+17 FQEVVGQDAIVKTLL

-67 VDSNYDYNIFELD
+67 VEADYDYNIFELD

-102 IGKYKVY
+102 IGKFKVY

-169 EQSLKKICRENEID
+169 EQSLRKICKENKID

-236 NFSDLISSSSIPDIL
+236 NFSDLISSSSIPNIL

-279 ISKFSDSQK
+279 ISKFADSQK

-298 KYEEFGKKIEI
+298 KYEKFGKKIEI
-309 DEIISI
+309 DEIIGI

-337 LCLLRLASYNED
+337 LCLLRLASYKED

-356 STKDFISIVD
+356 PTKDFISIVD
-366 DTIKEKTENF
+366 TAKNKTEIF

-392 TISTFSLAS
+392 AISTFSLAS
-401 IDFKNSISNDKEIEE
+401 IDFKNSISNDNEIEE
-416 VNLPDKE
+416 VNLPNKK

-434 SFCNMQ
+434 SFCEIQ

-451 LKMNEPSVKG
+451 LKMNEPSLER

-470 QINKKEIENIGGDIL
+470 QINKKEIESIGGDIL
-485 SYLKKELENHSINL
+485 SYLKKELENYSINL
-499 KVIIEKNIKKNDTK
+499 KVIIEKNSKKNGAK
-513 SLNNEEKMKSM
+513 SLNNEEKIKSM

>member
-17 FQEVIGQDAIVKTLL
+17 FQEVVGQDAIVKTLL

-67 VDSNYDYNIFELD
+67 VEADYDYNIFELD

-102 IGKYKVY
+102 IGKFKVY

-117 SKQAFNAFLKSLEE
+117 SKHAFNAFLKSLEE

-169 EQSLKKICRENEID
+169 EQSLRKICKENKID

-309 DEIISI
+309 DEIIGI

-337 LCLLRLASYNED
+337 LCLLRLASYKED

-356 STKDFISIVD
+356 PTKDFISIVD
-366 DTIKEKTENF
+366 TAKNKTEIF

-392 TISTFSLAS
+392 AISTFSLAS
-401 IDFKNSISNDKEIEE
+401 IDFKNSISNDNEIEE
-416 VNLPDKE
+416 VNLPNKK

-434 SFCNMQ
+434 SFCEIQ

-451 LKMNEPSVKG
+451 LKMNEPSLER

-470 QINKKEIENIGGDIL
+470 QINKKEIESIGGDIL

-499 KVIIEKNIKKNDTK
+499 KVIIEKNSKKNGTK
-513 SLNNEEKMKSM
+513 SLNNEEKIKSM
-524 IESNPKIKSLIEEFN
+524 IKSNPKIKSLIEEFN

>member
-17 FQEVIGQDAIVKTLL
+17 FEEVIGQDAIVKTLL

-67 VDSNYDYNIFELD
+67 VEADYDYNIFELD

-169 EQSLKKICRENEID
+169 EQSLKKICKENKID

-251 SKYNEIVN
+251 SKYNQIVN

-279 ISKFSDSQK
+279 ISKFADSQK

-309 DEIISI
+309 DEIIGI

-329 TDERVHVE
+329 TDERIHVE
-337 LCLLRLASYNED
+337 LCLLRLASYKED

-356 STKDFISIVD
+356 STKDFISIA
-366 DTIKEKTENF
+366 DTAKNKTEIS
-376 TEKKD
+376 TELKD

-392 TISTFSLAS
+392 TVSTFSLAS
-401 IDFKNSISNDKEIEE
+401 IDFKNSISNDSEIEE
-416 VNLPDKE
+416 VNLPNKS

-434 SFCNMQ
+434 SFCKIQ

-451 LKMNEPSVKG
+451 LKMNEPSLER

-470 QINKKEIENIGGDIL
+470 QINKKEIESIGGDIL
-485 SYLKKELENHSINL
+485 SYLKKELENNSINL
-499 KVIIEKNIKKNDTK
+499 KVIIEKNSKKNSVK
-513 SLNNEEKMKSM
+513 SLSNEEKIKSM
-524 IESNPKIKSLIEEFN
+524 IESNSKIKSLIEEFN